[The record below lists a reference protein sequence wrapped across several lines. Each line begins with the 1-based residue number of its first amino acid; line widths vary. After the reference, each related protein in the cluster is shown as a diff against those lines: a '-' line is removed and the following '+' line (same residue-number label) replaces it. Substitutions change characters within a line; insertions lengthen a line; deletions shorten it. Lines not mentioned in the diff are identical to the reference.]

1 MHSPTD
7 ASPPSLR
14 TATHGLGPIGS
25 LLLHRIGLAPT
36 AHCRSPGAL
45 RKILDTTRTAAR
57 SAPSRGAAAATQVNS
72 SYLNPFVSNAQA
84 DGSTAG
90 FANCATTAA
99 LINSLDSRFSVC
111 ISPNGN
117 GMSAYAT
124 SRHLYQS
131 EWTGFSS

>member
-1 MHSPTD
+1 VVYEEISQHR
-7 ASPPSLR
+7 A
-14 TATHGLGPIGS
+14 AQGPADERG
-25 LLLHRIGLAPT
+25 HRVSQGRVPLSQPKV
-36 AHCRSPGAL
+36 

-131 EWTGFSS
+131 E